1 MFNKELNIIQHSVNG
16 VKLFVCNIR
25 NSTNFCFENGNQ
37 QGSHQLDFRSPFLT
51 KQYM

>member
-1 MFNKELNIIQHSVNG
+1 MFTKELNIIQHSVNG

-25 NSTNFCFENGNQ
+25 NSSNFCFENGN
-37 QGSHQLDFRSPFLT
+37 HQLDFSSPFLT